1 MDIVSNIPFIKL
13 QDSSELYFNARTI
26 ASLMLTGT
34 GIPFEN
40 KISKTAILKI
50 FKSSEF
56 ILSNLQF
63 LMLWSIWSSMGLI
76 FLTQPWIIS
85 SALFLITFFVTTFL
99 EFEKISLKSL

>member
-50 FKSSEF
+50 FKSTEL

-85 SALFLITFFVTTFL
+85 SALFLITFFVDF
-99 EFEKISLKSL
+99 SLII